1 MKYLNKGSKYLRKK
15 DPSLNIILDAI
26 DEVDYEEVTDVMVTL
41 MKSIVSQQLS
51 TKVAKVIWKRFSD
64 LFESG
69 DITTQSVLDLEP
81 TSLRAIG
88 FSNAKAGYVR
98 NIAEYF
104 RNSENEN
111 TDWHQLA
118 DEEILEKLTSIKGV
132 GAWTVHMLLIF
143 GLQRPDIWPVKDL
156 GIQQAFAKL
165 HFQDPKDKA
174 LTYTMLEMGEHWR
187 PYRSL
192 VALALWRWKDRGYP
206 GIENELH

>member
-1 MKYLNKGSKYLRKK
+1 MKYLDKGSKYLRKK
-15 DPSLNIILDAI
+15 DPSLGIILEAI
-26 DEVDYEEVTDVMVTL
+26 GEVEYEEATDVMVTL

-51 TKVAKVIWKRFSD
+51 TKVAKVIWNRFSD
-64 LFESG
+64 LFDGGE
-69 DITTQSVLDLEP
+69 INTRSVLDLEH

-88 FSNAKAGYVR
+88 FSNAKAGYVK

-104 RNSENEN
+104 RNSENEKI
-111 TDWHQLA
+111 DWHQIA
-118 DEEILEKLTSIKGV
+118 DEEILQKLTSIKGV
-132 GAWTVHMLLIF
+132 GEWTVHMLLIF

-165 HFQDPKDKA
+165 HYQDPKDKA
-174 LTYTMLEMGEHWR
+174 LASTMLEMGDQWR

-206 GIENELH
+206 GIESELH